1 MNTLRPWLAFGLGGF
16 VVGICLSLGVA
27 SAFLAH
33 RIINRPVALAATQ
46 PATVELEGM
55 VLATRTP
62 MPAQDAN
69 PQAVP
74 PSVADAW
81 FAQADQM
88 LAAGEPQ
95 QVLDLLRPKLD
106 FMKDKQDRADA
117 YYYMGQAEFQLGHY
131 QLAAAQFAK
140 LQEIEPSA
148 EHLLMVAT
156 AYDTGGDLDHALAS
170 YEALLRW
177 QGYVSPDHYNAA
189 STRAQELRRIIGT
202 PTPRP
207 S

>member
-1 MNTLRPWLAFGLGGF
+1 MNTLRPWLVFGSGGF

-33 RIINRPVALAATQ
+33 RIVNRPVALVATQ
-46 PATVELEGM
+46 PATVELEEM

-62 MPAQDAN
+62 KPAQDSN

-74 PSVADAW
+74 TSVADAW
-81 FAQADQM
+81 FAQADRM
-88 LAAGEPQ
+88 FAAGEPQ
-95 QVLDLLRPKLD
+95 QALDLLRSKLD
-106 FMKDKQDRADA
+106 LMQDKQDRADA
-117 YYYMGQAEFQLGHY
+117 YYYMGQAEFQLRHY

-148 EHLLMVAT
+148 EHLFMVAS
-156 AYDTGGDLDHALAS
+156 AYDIGGDLDHALAS
-170 YEALLRW
+170 YEALLMW
-177 QGYVSPDHYNAA
+177 QGYVSPAHYTAA
-189 STRAQELRRIIGT
+189 STRAKELRRIVGT

>member
-1 MNTLRPWLAFGLGGF
+1 MNTLRPWLAFGSGGC
-16 VVGICLSLGVA
+16 VVGICLSLGVT
-27 SAFLAH
+27 SAFLAN
-33 RIINRPVALAATQ
+33 RIVHRPVALAATQ
-46 PATVELEGM
+46 PATVGLEGM

-62 MPAQDAN
+62 MSAQDAN

-74 PSVADAW
+74 TSVADAW
-81 FAQADQM
+81 FAQADRM
-88 LAAGEPQ
+88 FAVGEPQ

-106 FMKDKQDRADA
+106 LMPDKQDRADA
-117 YYYMGQAEFQLGHY
+117 YYYMGQAEFQLRHY

-148 EHLLMVAT
+148 EHLFMVAI
-156 AYDTGGDLDHALAS
+156 AYDRGGDLDHALAS
-170 YEALLRW
+170 YDALLRW
-177 QGYVSPDHYNAA
+177 QGYVSPDDYNAA
-189 STRAQELRRIIGT
+189 STRAKELRRIIGT